1 MKICNIG
8 GQALIEGI
16 LMRHENDVSIAI
28 RSSDGEI
35 IIKKEELKQSSLVK
49 ILKRVPILRGI
60 VGFVESLSIG
70 YRALEY
76 SVGFLE
82 NETTDKASDMKKTVE
97 YNKKSSSNGA
107 FMAFSMLISIVLAIS
122 LFMVLPYVL
131 ASILKKA
138 EANRMVI
145 AIAEGII
152 RIAIFFIYM
161 FLVSMAKDIK
171 RVFMYHGA
179 EHKCINCIENELEL
193 NIKNVMKSS
202 RFHKRC
208 GTGFLFYIVIISTVL
223 FMFIKADTIFLRVIV
238 RLLLVPIIAGL
249 AYELLK
255 ATGKTDNVFIR
266 LLTKP
271 ALFFQRFTTKEPS
284 EDMVEVAI
292 KAIND
297 LKIEGLS

>member
-82 NETTDKASDMKKTVE
+82 NETTDKASDMEKTVE

-107 FMAFSMLISIVLAIS
+107 FMVFSMLISIVLAIS

-292 KAIND
+292 KAINV